1 MKYTKEF
8 LIGFGNDVF
17 SQIICGVGEA
27 VVMSWGVRE
36 IAAAEVVGRE
46 GYVWPS
52 LVLHVSGLIHTGLVV
67 IALNEG
73 TDTYEIQ
80 LRTSENVPKGDWL
93 TDVYCDELGRRIDE
107 LVERPSDMS
116 DEEYEC
122 LSKIDSFLKQ
132 LLEK

>member
-1 MKYTKEF
+1 MKYTKKY
-8 LIGFGNDVF
+8 LIGFGNEVF
-17 SQIICGVGEA
+17 SQIIHGVGEA
-27 VVMSWGVRE
+27 VVMSWGIRE
-36 IAAAEVVGRE
+36 IAAAEIVGRE

-67 IALNEG
+67 VALNEG

-80 LRTSENVPKGDWL
+80 LRTSENAPKSDWL
-93 TDVYCDELGRRIDE
+93 TDVYCDELGSRIDA

-116 DEEYEC
+116 DEDYER
-122 LSKIDSFLKQ
+122 LSTLDSFLKQ

>member
-1 MKYTKEF
+1 MKYTKEY
-8 LIGFGNDVF
+8 LIGFGNEVF

-46 GYVWPS
+46 GYVCPS

-67 IALNEG
+67 VALNEG

-80 LRTSENVPKGDWL
+80 LRTSGNAPKGDWL
-93 TDVYCDELGRRIDE
+93 TDVYCDELGRRIDA

-116 DEEYEC
+116 DEDYER
-122 LSKIDSFLKQ
+122 LSTLDSFLKQ